1 MKQANNK
8 GTPLQQRLNNPAA
21 KIPKEERTENVRQ
34 GFRLVSAVP
43 TKAPRNYYESIVIY
57 KSGTTYRLYVYEENN
72 GVWKYA
78 TLT

>member
-1 MKQANNK
+1 MNPANK
-8 GTPLQQRLNNPAA
+8 PTAVQQRLNNPE
-21 KIPKEERTENVRQ
+21 KRIKREERTDDVRQ
-34 GFRLVSAVP
+34 GFRLVSTVP

-57 KSGTTYRLYVYEENN
+57 KSGATYRLYVYEENN